1 MEDVIPFSCS
11 CTINRLVIA
20 SWSSEH
26 FLVIASSSSSLLLT
40 RPPHPHIFIFRS
52 SIASTYS
59 SNSSTTVSTLLGTA
73 PFISTLLGTAPFI
86 STPLGTAPFTAPCTR
101 DRTGTTPSSAARVW
115 RRGGEDMGLERLR
128 GAGGDV
134 ASLEPILGF
143 GHAASSDDDQVPLH
157 ALAAS
162 RLYSSPSCSTSNGW
176 GTASCHAY
184 HRFTNS
190 SGDSGKPTVEIPCC
204 GYAWRRRCTATSPSR
219 DEASAEPPRRES
231 GTAPP

>member
-1 MEDVIPFSCS
+1 M
-11 CTINRLVIA
+11 
-20 SWSSEH
+20 
-26 FLVIASSSSSLLLT
+26 IASSSSSLLLT

-59 SNSSTTVSTLLGTA
+59 SNSPTTVSTL
-73 PFISTLLGTAPFI
+73 
-86 STPLGTAPFTAPCTR
+86 LGTAPFTAPCTR

-115 RRGGEDMGLERLR
+115 RRGGEDIGLERLR

-134 ASLEPILGF
+134 ASLEPILEL
-143 GHAASSDDDQVPLH
+143 GHVASSDDDQAPLH

-176 GTASCHAY
+176 GAASCHAY

-204 GYAWRRRCTATSPSR
+204 GYAWQRRCTATSPSR
-219 DEASAEPPRRES
+219 DEESAEPPRRES

>member
-73 PFISTLLGTAPFI
+73 PFISTV
-86 STPLGTAPFTAPCTR
+86 LGTAPFTAPCTR

-143 GHAASSDDDQVPLH
+143 GHAASSDDDQAPLH

-162 RLYSSPSCSTSNGW
+162 RLYSSPSCSTSKGC
-176 GTASCHAY
+176 GAASCHAY

-190 SGDSGKPTVEIPCC
+190 SGDSGKPTVKLPCC

-219 DEASAEPPRRES
+219 VEASAEPPLRES